1 MFEKGGISM
10 QQCPFCGTQ
19 WEGGCPCPSCGVN
32 PQKSGDDSLFRPPA
46 DRKKI
51 PQEIPPEFEVEK
63 LLRWEPSP
71 EPESPNTESQKE
83 EKEAPILEEPEQSP
97 PCAHKCFKRWQKIT
111 AAAVALAV
119 VITAVAVMFWSQPQ
133 TLPPEPAFFV
143 QDGMLMALPMGETP
157 QNLGVYNEGME
168 ESLEISPDHQK
179 IAWEENGALKLW
191 VPEEEVFSFSQIPL
205 YAPKFSQDSR
215 FLYGLSPEE
224 NENVLYQMDVAT
236 KRQRRVGPVGYGTY
250 WEKGSLLVLYD
261 ASRFVFYDA
270 DTLQEIGSEEINGS
284 IVSLSEKRIYY
295 VENMEDS
302 EGSMQL
308 CCWQDGEKKVLLQNI
323 SNFFPNSDGSAYIE
337 CYQEKGEPIPIA
349 ELMNN
354 DLGAEGE
361 DFLQSLEGETV
372 FPPNRCLYY
381 FTGESLRPMGD
392 DLTLYLY
399 SQIDKER
406 IMVSSPGYLS
416 VEQVKGTFPL
426 SELYQL
432 ALDFPEISFNAYI
445 SSQWPQENPVNFM
458 AVEEKLFRLPEN
470 ALQNPIDFRSMGN
483 WVCLYQ
489 ISGQELAGPTL
500 WVGKFEGNNVS
511 YQNSYLVPEASIT
524 DFMLTAEGDL
534 YYWAGQHN
542 ANFYAN
548 GIEIS
553 DEVVPESIQC
563 TSDGAV
569 YFLEG
574 IYSDKLA
581 LCRMDG
587 EEREILAQQVE
598 SFTAY
603 SRDSAMFLQRREDS
617 SYDLFACTSEE
628 KIALAAQQVDK
639 LLPSLLEP
647 LIDGDEMENGDG
659 ALQ

>member
-1 MFEKGGISM
+1 
-10 QQCPFCGTQ
+10 
-19 WEGGCPCPSCGVN
+19 
-32 PQKSGDDSLFRPPA
+32 
-46 DRKKI
+46 
-51 PQEIPPEFEVEK
+51 
-63 LLRWEPSP
+63 
-71 EPESPNTESQKE
+71 
-83 EKEAPILEEPEQSP
+83 
-97 PCAHKCFKRWQKIT
+97 
-111 AAAVALAV
+111 
-119 VITAVAVMFWSQPQ
+119 
-133 TLPPEPAFFV
+133 
-143 QDGMLMALPMGETP
+143 
-157 QNLGVYNEGME
+157 
-168 ESLEISPDHQK
+168 
-179 IAWEENGALKLW
+179 
-191 VPEEEVFSFSQIPL
+191 
-205 YAPKFSQDSR
+205 
-215 FLYGLSPEE
+215 
-224 NENVLYQMDVAT
+224 
-236 KRQRRVGPVGYGTY
+236 
-250 WEKGSLLVLYD
+250 
-261 ASRFVFYDA
+261 
-270 DTLQEIGSEEINGS
+270 
-284 IVSLSEKRIYY
+284 
-295 VENMEDS
+295 
-302 EGSMQL
+302 
-308 CCWQDGEKKVLLQNI
+308 
-323 SNFFPNSDGSAYIE
+323 
-337 CYQEKGEPIPIA
+337 
-349 ELMNN
+349 MNN

-361 DFLQSLEGETV
+361 EFLQSLEGETV

-399 SQIDKER
+399 SQTDKER

-416 VEQVKGTFPL
+416 VEKVKGTFPL

-458 AVEEKLFRLPEN
+458 AVGEKLFRLPEN

-489 ISGQELAGPTL
+489 ISGQELGGPTL

-524 DFMLTAEGDL
+524 DFMMTAEGNL
-534 YYWAGQHN
+534 YYWAGQYN
-542 ANFYAN
+542 ANFYAD

-574 IYSDKLA
+574 VYSDNLA

-587 EEREILAQQVE
+587 KEREVLAQQVE

-628 KIALAAQQVDK
+628 KIALVAQQVDR

-647 LIDGDEMENGDG
+647 LIDGDKMKNSDG